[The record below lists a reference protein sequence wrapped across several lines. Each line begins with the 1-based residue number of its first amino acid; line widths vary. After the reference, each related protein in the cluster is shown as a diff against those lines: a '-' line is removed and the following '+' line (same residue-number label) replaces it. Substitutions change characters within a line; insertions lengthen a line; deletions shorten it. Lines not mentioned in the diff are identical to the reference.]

1 MEDPVRESLGVVFEN
16 NSISTALVD
25 ADTPLLGSIDE
36 FRHPWGANGTVPSA
50 QASAR
55 ALASA
60 AEVATGRALR
70 SNLCP
75 TVVGVM
81 CERADVREFVPG
93 SLSSST
99 FENIELVNGLDARI
113 AYLRTVDALNGI
125 SPILAFWP
133 DGGETVIAAIDPSAG
148 VVDSAHRYATAELL
162 TDSSTFAATLD
173 LLVAERDPVP
183 KMLVAMLVKEESRQ
197 LSAEAAES
205 AGLGFLYLG
214 ERAQLAIG
222 AALVAAGRGSEV
234 RSAGGAAVQPV
245 NRIRWAAAIV
255 LPLLLMLTGL
265 LIALSPDGSR
275 AVSTDRPNV
284 GAEPANP
291 TSGPPSGAALPILT
305 LPPCDPVVPVV
316 PAAFRRS
323 DPDVTPP
330 QTVEPAEACDPM
342 RVG

>member
-1 MEDPVRESLGVVFEN
+1 MRESLGVVFEN
-16 NSISTALVD
+16 QSISTALVD

-36 FRHPWGANGTVPSA
+36 FRHPWGADGTVPSP

-81 CERADVREFVPG
+81 CERADVREHVSD
-93 SLSSST
+93 SLSSSP
-99 FENIELVNGLDARI
+99 FENIELVNGLDARL
-113 AYLRTVDALNGI
+113 AYLRTVDALIGV

-133 DGGETVIAAIDPSAG
+133 DGSETVIAAVDPRAG
-148 VVDSAHRYATAELL
+148 VVDSAHSYDTAELL
-162 TDSSTFAATLD
+162 ADSSTFAATLD

-183 KMLVAMLVKEESRQ
+183 KMLVAMLVKEDSRRP
-197 LSAEAAES
+197 SAEAAEL
-205 AGLGFLYLG
+205 AGLGFLFLG
-214 ERAQLAIG
+214 ERTQLAIG
-222 AALVAAGRGSEV
+222 AALVAADRGSEV
-234 RSAGGAAVQPV
+234 RSGGGMAARPV
-245 NRIRWAAAIV
+245 NRVRWAAAIV

-275 AVSTDRPNV
+275 AVSTDSPNI
-284 GAEPANP
+284 GAESATS
-291 TSGPPSGAALPILT
+291 TSGPPPGAALQIPT
-305 LPPCDPVVPVV
+305 LAPCDPVVPAV
-316 PAAFRRS
+316 PAVLRRS
-323 DPDVTPP
+323 DPEVAPLQTDEPTAEECTPL
-330 QTVEPAEACDPM
+330 

>member
-1 MEDPVRESLGVVFEN
+1 MRESLGVVFEN
-16 NSISTALVD
+16 QSISTALVD

-36 FRHPWGANGTVPSA
+36 FRHPWGADGTVPSP

-81 CERADVREFVPG
+81 CERADVRELVSD
-93 SLSSST
+93 SLSSSP
-99 FENIELVNGLDARI
+99 FENIELVNGLDARL
-113 AYLRTVDALNGI
+113 AYLRTVDALIGV

-133 DGGETVIAAIDPSAG
+133 DGSETVIAAVDPRAG
-148 VVDSAHRYATAELL
+148 VVDSAHRYDTAELL
-162 TDSSTFAATLD
+162 ADSSTFAATLD

-183 KMLVAMLVKEESRQ
+183 KMLVAMLVKEDSRQ
-197 LSAEAAES
+197 PSAEAAEL
-205 AGLGFLYLG
+205 AGLGFLFLG
-214 ERAQLAIG
+214 ERTQLAIG
-222 AALVAAGRGSEV
+222 AALVAADRGSEV
-234 RSAGGAAVQPV
+234 RSGDGMAVRPV
-245 NRIRWAAAIV
+245 NRVRWAAAIV

-275 AVSTDRPNV
+275 AVSTDSPNI
-284 GAEPANP
+284 GAESATS
-291 TSGPPSGAALPILT
+291 TSGPPPGAALQIPT
-305 LPPCDPVVPVV
+305 LAPCDPVVPAV
-316 PAAFRRS
+316 PAVLRHS
-323 DPDVTPP
+323 DPEVAPLQTDEPTAEEFTPL
-330 QTVEPAEACDPM
+330 

>member
-1 MEDPVRESLGVVFEN
+1 MRESLGVVFEN
-16 NSISTALVD
+16 QSISTALVD

-36 FRHPWGANGTVPSA
+36 FRHPWGADGTVPSP

-81 CERADVREFVPG
+81 CERADVRELVSD
-93 SLSSST
+93 SLSSSP
-99 FENIELVNGLDARI
+99 FENIELVNGLDARL
-113 AYLRTVDALNGI
+113 AYLRTVDALIGV

-133 DGGETVIAAIDPSAG
+133 DGSESVIAAVDPRAG
-148 VVDSAHRYATAELL
+148 VVDSAHRYDTAELL
-162 TDSSTFAATLD
+162 ADSSTFAATLD

-183 KMLVAMLVKEESRQ
+183 KMLVAMLVKEDSRQ
-197 LSAEAAES
+197 PSAEAAEL
-205 AGLGFLYLG
+205 AGLGFLFLG
-214 ERAQLAIG
+214 ERTQLAIG
-222 AALVAAGRGSEV
+222 AALVAADRGSEV
-234 RSAGGAAVQPV
+234 RSGGGMAVRPV
-245 NRIRWAAAIV
+245 NGVRRAAAIV

-275 AVSTDRPNV
+275 AVSTDSPNI
-284 GAEPANP
+284 GAESATS
-291 TSGPPSGAALPILT
+291 TSGPPPGAALQIPT
-305 LPPCDPVVPVV
+305 LAPCDPVVPAV
-316 PAAFRRS
+316 PAVLRRS
-323 DPDVTPP
+323 DPEVAPLQTDEPTAEECTPL
-330 QTVEPAEACDPM
+330 

>member
-1 MEDPVRESLGVVFEN
+1 MRESLGVVFEN
-16 NSISTALVD
+16 QSISTALVD

-36 FRHPWGANGTVPSA
+36 FRHPWGADGTVPSP

-81 CERADVREFVPG
+81 CERADVREHVSD
-93 SLSSST
+93 SLSSSP
-99 FENIELVNGLDARI
+99 FENIELVNGLDARL
-113 AYLRTVDALNGI
+113 AYLRTVDALIGV

-133 DGGETVIAAIDPSAG
+133 DGSETVIAAVDPRAG
-148 VVDSAHRYATAELL
+148 VVDSAHRYDTAELL
-162 TDSSTFAATLD
+162 ADSSTFAATLD

-183 KMLVAMLVKEESRQ
+183 KMLVAMLVKEDSRQ
-197 LSAEAAES
+197 PSAEAAEL
-205 AGLGFLYLG
+205 AGLGFLFLG
-214 ERAQLAIG
+214 ERTQLAIG
-222 AALVAAGRGSEV
+222 AALVAADRGSEFRSGDGMAV
-234 RSAGGAAVQPV
+234 RPV
-245 NRIRWAAAIV
+245 NRVRWAAAIV

-275 AVSTDRPNV
+275 AVSTDSPNI
-284 GAEPANP
+284 GAESATS
-291 TSGPPSGAALPILT
+291 TSGPPPGAALQIPT
-305 LPPCDPVVPVV
+305 LAPCDPVVPAV
-316 PAAFRRS
+316 PAVLRRS
-323 DPDVTPP
+323 DPEVAPLQTDEPTAEECTPL
-330 QTVEPAEACDPM
+330 

>member
-1 MEDPVRESLGVVFEN
+1 MRESLGVVFEN
-16 NSISTALVD
+16 QSISTALVD

-36 FRHPWGANGTVPSA
+36 FRHPWGADGTVPSP

-81 CERADVREFVPG
+81 CERADVREHVSD
-93 SLSSST
+93 SLSSSP
-99 FENIELVNGLDARI
+99 FENIELVNGLDARL
-113 AYLRTVDALNGI
+113 AYLRTVDALIGV

-133 DGGETVIAAIDPSAG
+133 DGSETVIAAVDPRAG
-148 VVDSAHRYATAELL
+148 VVDSAHRYDTAELL
-162 TDSSTFAATLD
+162 ADSSTFAATLD

-183 KMLVAMLVKEESRQ
+183 KMLVAMLVKEDSRQ
-197 LSAEAAES
+197 PSAEAAEL
-205 AGLGFLYLG
+205 AGLGFLFLG
-214 ERAQLAIG
+214 ERTQLAIG
-222 AALVAAGRGSEV
+222 AALVAADRGSEV
-234 RSAGGAAVQPV
+234 RSGDGMAVRPV
-245 NRIRWAAAIV
+245 NRVRWAAALV

-275 AVSTDRPNV
+275 AVSTDSPNI
-284 GAEPANP
+284 GAESATS
-291 TSGPPSGAALPILT
+291 TSGPPPGAALQIPT
-305 LPPCDPVVPVV
+305 LAPCDPVVPAV
-316 PAAFRRS
+316 PAVLRRS
-323 DPDVTPP
+323 DPEVAPLQTDEPTAEECTPL
-330 QTVEPAEACDPM
+330 

>member
-1 MEDPVRESLGVVFEN
+1 MRESLGVVFEN
-16 NSISTALVD
+16 QSISTALVD

-36 FRHPWGANGTVPSA
+36 FRHPWGADGTVPSP

-81 CERADVREFVPG
+81 CERADVREHVSD
-93 SLSSST
+93 SLSSSP
-99 FENIELVNGLDARI
+99 FENIELVNGLDARL
-113 AYLRTVDALNGI
+113 AYLRTVDALIGV

-133 DGGETVIAAIDPSAG
+133 DGSETVIAAVDPRAG
-148 VVDSAHRYATAELL
+148 VVDSAHRYDTAELL
-162 TDSSTFAATLD
+162 ADSSTFAATLD

-183 KMLVAMLVKEESRQ
+183 KMLVAMLVKEDSRQ
-197 LSAEAAES
+197 PSAEAAEL
-205 AGLGFLYLG
+205 AGLGFLFLG
-214 ERAQLAIG
+214 ERTQLAIG
-222 AALVAAGRGSEV
+222 AALVAADRGSEV
-234 RSAGGAAVQPV
+234 RSGGGMAVRPV
-245 NRIRWAAAIV
+245 NRVRWAAAIV

-275 AVSTDRPNV
+275 AVSTDSPNI
-284 GAEPANP
+284 GAESANS
-291 TSGPPSGAALPILT
+291 TSGPPPGAALQIPT
-305 LPPCDPVVPVV
+305 LAPCDPVVPAV
-316 PAAFRRS
+316 PAVLRRS
-323 DPDVTPP
+323 DPEVAPLQTDEPTAEECTPL
-330 QTVEPAEACDPM
+330 

>member
-1 MEDPVRESLGVVFEN
+1 MRESLGVVFEN
-16 NSISTALVD
+16 QSISTALVD

-36 FRHPWGANGTVPSA
+36 FRHPWGADGTVPSP

-81 CERADVREFVPG
+81 CERADVRELVSD
-93 SLSSST
+93 SLSSSP
-99 FENIELVNGLDARI
+99 FENIELVNGLDARL
-113 AYLRTVDALNGI
+113 AYLRTVDALIGV

-133 DGGETVIAAIDPSAG
+133 DGSESVIAAVDPRAG
-148 VVDSAHRYATAELL
+148 VVDSAHRYDTAELL
-162 TDSSTFAATLD
+162 ADSSTFAATLD

-183 KMLVAMLVKEESRQ
+183 KMLVAMLVKEDSRQ
-197 LSAEAAES
+197 PSAEAAEL
-205 AGLGFLYLG
+205 AGLGFLFLG
-214 ERAQLAIG
+214 ERTQLAIG
-222 AALVAAGRGSEV
+222 AALVAADRGSEV
-234 RSAGGAAVQPV
+234 RSGDGMAVRPV
-245 NRIRWAAAIV
+245 NRVRWAAAIV

-275 AVSTDRPNV
+275 AVSTDSPNI
-284 GAEPANP
+284 GAESATS
-291 TSGPPSGAALPILT
+291 TSGPPPGAALQIPT
-305 LPPCDPVVPVV
+305 LAPCDPVVPAV
-316 PAAFRRS
+316 PAVLRRS
-323 DPDVTPP
+323 DPEVAPLQTDEPTAEEWTPL
-330 QTVEPAEACDPM
+330 

>member
-1 MEDPVRESLGVVFEN
+1 MRESLGVVFEN
-16 NSISTALVD
+16 QSISTALVD

-36 FRHPWGANGTVPSA
+36 SRHPWGADGTVPSP

-81 CERADVREFVPG
+81 CERADVREHVSD
-93 SLSSST
+93 SLSSSP
-99 FENIELVNGLDARI
+99 FENIELVNGLDARL
-113 AYLRTVDALNGI
+113 AYLRTVDALIGV

-133 DGGETVIAAIDPSAG
+133 DGSETVIAAVDPRAG
-148 VVDSAHRYATAELL
+148 VVDSAHRYDTAELL
-162 TDSSTFAATLD
+162 ADSSTFAATLD

-183 KMLVAMLVKEESRQ
+183 KMLVAMLVKEDSRQ
-197 LSAEAAES
+197 PSAEAAEL
-205 AGLGFLYLG
+205 AGLGFLFLG
-214 ERAQLAIG
+214 ERTQLAIG
-222 AALVAAGRGSEV
+222 AALVAADRGSEV
-234 RSAGGAAVQPV
+234 RSGDGMAVRPV
-245 NRIRWAAAIV
+245 NRVRWAAAIV

-275 AVSTDRPNV
+275 AVSTDSPNI
-284 GAEPANP
+284 GAESATS
-291 TSGPPSGAALPILT
+291 TSGPPPGAALQIPT
-305 LPPCDPVVPVV
+305 LAPCDPVVPAV
-316 PAAFRRS
+316 PAVLRRS
-323 DPDVTPP
+323 DPEVAPLQTDEPTAEECTPL
-330 QTVEPAEACDPM
+330 

>member
-1 MEDPVRESLGVVFEN
+1 MRESLGVVFEN
-16 NSISTALVD
+16 QSISTALVD

-36 FRHPWGANGTVPSA
+36 FRHPWGADGTVPSP

-81 CERADVREFVPG
+81 CERADVRELVSD
-93 SLSSST
+93 SLSSSP
-99 FENIELVNGLDARI
+99 FENVELVNGLDARL
-113 AYLRTVDALNGI
+113 AYLRTVDALIGV

-133 DGGETVIAAIDPSAG
+133 DGSETVIAAVDPRAG
-148 VVDSAHRYATAELL
+148 VVDSAHRYDTAELL
-162 TDSSTFAATLD
+162 ADSSTFAATLD

-183 KMLVAMLVKEESRQ
+183 KMLVAMLVKEDSRQ
-197 LSAEAAES
+197 PSAEAAEL
-205 AGLGFLYLG
+205 AALGFLFLG
-214 ERAQLAIG
+214 ESAQLAIG
-222 AALVAAGRGSEV
+222 AALVAADRGSEV
-234 RSAGGAAVQPV
+234 RSGGGMAVRPV
-245 NRIRWAAAIV
+245 NRVRWAAAIL

-275 AVSTDRPNV
+275 AVSTDSPNI
-284 GAEPANP
+284 GAESATS
-291 TSGPPSGAALPILT
+291 TSGPPPGAALQIPT
-305 LPPCDPVVPVV
+305 LAPCDPVVPAV
-316 PAAFRRS
+316 PAVLRRS
-323 DPDVTPP
+323 DPEVAPLQTDEPTAEECTPL
-330 QTVEPAEACDPM
+330 

>member
-1 MEDPVRESLGVVFEN
+1 MRESLGVVFEN
-16 NSISTALVD
+16 QSISTALVD

-36 FRHPWGANGTVPSA
+36 FRHPWGADGTVPSP

-81 CERADVREFVPG
+81 CERADVREHVSD
-93 SLSSST
+93 SLSSSP
-99 FENIELVNGLDARI
+99 FENIELVNGLDARL
-113 AYLRTVDALNGI
+113 AYLRTVDALIGV

-133 DGGETVIAAIDPSAG
+133 DGSETVIAAVDPRAG
-148 VVDSAHRYATAELL
+148 VVDSAHRYDTAELL
-162 TDSSTFAATLD
+162 ADSSTFAATLD

-183 KMLVAMLVKEESRQ
+183 KMLVAMLVKEDSRRP
-197 LSAEAAES
+197 SAEAAEL
-205 AGLGFLYLG
+205 AGLGFLFLG
-214 ERAQLAIG
+214 ERTQLAIG
-222 AALVAAGRGSEV
+222 AALVAADRGSEV
-234 RSAGGAAVQPV
+234 RSGGGMAARPV
-245 NRIRWAAAIV
+245 NRVRWAAAIV

-275 AVSTDRPNV
+275 AVSTDSPNI
-284 GAEPANP
+284 GAESATS
-291 TSGPPSGAALPILT
+291 TSGPPPGAALQIPT
-305 LPPCDPVVPVV
+305 LAPCDPVVPAV
-316 PAAFRRS
+316 PAVLRRS
-323 DPDVTPP
+323 DPEVAPLQTDEPTAEECTPL
-330 QTVEPAEACDPM
+330 

>member
-1 MEDPVRESLGVVFEN
+1 MRESLGVVFEN
-16 NSISTALVD
+16 QSISTALVD

-36 FRHPWGANGTVPSA
+36 FRHPWGADGTVPSP

-81 CERADVREFVPG
+81 CERADVREHVSD
-93 SLSSST
+93 SLSSSP
-99 FENIELVNGLDARI
+99 FENIELVNGLDARL
-113 AYLRTVDALNGI
+113 AYLRTVDALIGV

-133 DGGETVIAAIDPSAG
+133 DGSETVIAAVDPRAG
-148 VVDSAHRYATAELL
+148 VVDSAHRYDTAELL
-162 TDSSTFAATLD
+162 ADSSTFAATLD

-183 KMLVAMLVKEESRQ
+183 KMLVAMLVKEDSRRP
-197 LSAEAAES
+197 SAEAAEL
-205 AGLGFLYLG
+205 AGLGFLFLG
-214 ERAQLAIG
+214 ERTQLAIG
-222 AALVAAGRGSEV
+222 AALVAADRGSEV
-234 RSAGGAAVQPV
+234 RSDGGMAVRPV
-245 NRIRWAAAIV
+245 NRVRWAAAIV

-275 AVSTDRPNV
+275 AVSTDSPNI
-284 GAEPANP
+284 GAESATS
-291 TSGPPSGAALPILT
+291 TSGPPPGAALQIPT
-305 LPPCDPVVPVV
+305 LAPCDPVVPAV
-316 PAAFRRS
+316 PAVLRRS
-323 DPDVTPP
+323 DPEVAPLQTDEPTAEECTPL
-330 QTVEPAEACDPM
+330 

>member
-1 MEDPVRESLGVVFEN
+1 MRESLGVVFEN
-16 NSISTALVD
+16 QSISTALVD

-36 FRHPWGANGTVPSA
+36 FRHPWGADGTVPSP

-81 CERADVREFVPG
+81 CERADVRDLVSD
-93 SLSSST
+93 SLSSSP
-99 FENIELVNGLDARI
+99 FENIELVNGLDARL
-113 AYLRTVDALNGI
+113 AYLRTVDALIGV

-133 DGGETVIAAIDPSAG
+133 DGSETVIAAVDPRAG
-148 VVDSAHRYATAELL
+148 VVDSAHRYDTAELL
-162 TDSSTFAATLD
+162 ADSSTFAATLD

-183 KMLVAMLVKEESRQ
+183 KMLVAMLVKEDSRQ
-197 LSAEAAES
+197 PSAEAAEL
-205 AGLGFLYLG
+205 AGLGFLFLG
-214 ERAQLAIG
+214 ERTQLAIG
-222 AALVAAGRGSEV
+222 AALVAADRGSEV
-234 RSAGGAAVQPV
+234 RSGDGMAVRPV
-245 NRIRWAAAIV
+245 NRVRWAAAIV

-275 AVSTDRPNV
+275 AVSTDRPNI
-284 GAEPANP
+284 GAESATS
-291 TSGPPSGAALPILT
+291 TSGPPPGAALQIPT
-305 LPPCDPVVPVV
+305 LAPCDPVVPAV
-316 PAAFRRS
+316 PAVLRRS
-323 DPDVTPP
+323 DPEVAPLQTDEPTAEECTPL
-330 QTVEPAEACDPM
+330 

>member
-1 MEDPVRESLGVVFEN
+1 VRESLGVVFEN
-16 NSISTALVD
+16 QSISTALVD

-36 FRHPWGANGTVPSA
+36 FRHPWGADGTVPSP

-81 CERADVREFVPG
+81 CERADVREHVSD
-93 SLSSST
+93 SLSSSP
-99 FENIELVNGLDARI
+99 FENIELVNGLDARL
-113 AYLRTVDALNGI
+113 AYLRTVDALIGV

-133 DGGETVIAAIDPSAG
+133 DGSETVIAAVDPRAG
-148 VVDSAHRYATAELL
+148 VVDSAHRYDTAELL
-162 TDSSTFAATLD
+162 ADSSTFAATLD

-183 KMLVAMLVKEESRQ
+183 KMLVAMLVKEDSRRP
-197 LSAEAAES
+197 SAEAAEL
-205 AGLGFLYLG
+205 AGLGFLFLG
-214 ERAQLAIG
+214 ERTQLAIG
-222 AALVAAGRGSEV
+222 AALVAADRGSEV
-234 RSAGGAAVQPV
+234 RSGGGMAARPV
-245 NRIRWAAAIV
+245 NRVRWAAAIV

-275 AVSTDRPNV
+275 AVSTDSPNI
-284 GAEPANP
+284 GAESATS
-291 TSGPPSGAALPILT
+291 TSGPPPGAALQIPT
-305 LPPCDPVVPVV
+305 LAPCDPVVPAI
-316 PAAFRRS
+316 PAVLRRS
-323 DPDVTPP
+323 DPEVAPLQTDEPTAEECTPL
-330 QTVEPAEACDPM
+330 

>member
-1 MEDPVRESLGVVFEN
+1 MRESLGVVFEN
-16 NSISTALVD
+16 QSISTALVD

-36 FRHPWGANGTVPSA
+36 FRHPWGADGTVPSP

-81 CERADVREFVPG
+81 CERADVREHVSD
-93 SLSSST
+93 SLSSSP
-99 FENIELVNGLDARI
+99 FENIELVNGLDARL
-113 AYLRTVDALNGI
+113 AYLRTVDALIGV

-133 DGGETVIAAIDPSAG
+133 DGSETVIAAVDPRAG
-148 VVDSAHRYATAELL
+148 VVDSAHRYDTAELL
-162 TDSSTFAATLD
+162 ADSSTFAATLD

-183 KMLVAMLVKEESRQ
+183 KMLVAMLVKEDSRQ
-197 LSAEAAES
+197 PSAEAAEL
-205 AGLGFLYLG
+205 AGLGFLFLG
-214 ERAQLAIG
+214 ERTQLAIG
-222 AALVAAGRGSEV
+222 AALVVADRGSEV
-234 RSAGGAAVQPV
+234 RSGDGMAVRPV
-245 NRIRWAAAIV
+245 NRVRWAAAIV

-275 AVSTDRPNV
+275 AVSTDSPNI
-284 GAEPANP
+284 GAESATS
-291 TSGPPSGAALPILT
+291 TSGPPPGAALQIPT
-305 LPPCDPVVPVV
+305 LAPCDPVVPAV
-316 PAAFRRS
+316 PAVLRRS
-323 DPDVTPP
+323 DPEVAPLQTDEPTAEECTPL
-330 QTVEPAEACDPM
+330 

>member
-1 MEDPVRESLGVVFEN
+1 MRESLGVVFEN
-16 NSISTALVD
+16 QSISTALVD

-36 FRHPWGANGTVPSA
+36 FRHPWGADGTVPSP

-81 CERADVREFVPG
+81 CERADVRELVSD
-93 SLSSST
+93 SLSSSP
-99 FENIELVNGLDARI
+99 FENIELVNGLDARL
-113 AYLRTVDALNGI
+113 AYLRTVDALIGV

-133 DGGETVIAAIDPSAG
+133 DGSETVIAAVDPRAG
-148 VVDSAHRYATAELL
+148 VVDSAHRYDTAELL
-162 TDSSTFAATLD
+162 ADSSTFAATLD

-183 KMLVAMLVKEESRQ
+183 KMLVAMLVKEDSRQ
-197 LSAEAAES
+197 PSAEAAEL
-205 AGLGFLYLG
+205 AGLGFLFLG
-214 ERAQLAIG
+214 ESAQLAIG
-222 AALVAAGRGSEV
+222 AALVAADRGSEV
-234 RSAGGAAVQPV
+234 RSGDGMAVRPV
-245 NRIRWAAAIV
+245 NRVRWAAAIV

-275 AVSTDRPNV
+275 AVSTDSPNI
-284 GAEPANP
+284 GAESATS
-291 TSGPPSGAALPILT
+291 TSGPPPGAALQIPT
-305 LPPCDPVVPVV
+305 LAPCDPVVPAV
-316 PAAFRRS
+316 PAVLRRS
-323 DPDVTPP
+323 DPEVAPLQTDEPTAEECTPL
-330 QTVEPAEACDPM
+330 

>member
-1 MEDPVRESLGVVFEN
+1 MRESLGVVFEN
-16 NSISTALVD
+16 QSISTALVD

-36 FRHPWGANGTVPSA
+36 FRHPWGADGTVPSP

-81 CERADVREFVPG
+81 CERADVREHVSD
-93 SLSSST
+93 SLSSSP
-99 FENIELVNGLDARI
+99 FENIELVNGLDARL
-113 AYLRTVDALNGI
+113 AYLRTVDALIGV

-133 DGGETVIAAIDPSAG
+133 DGSETVIAAVDPRAG
-148 VVDSAHRYATAELL
+148 VVDSAHRYDTAELL
-162 TDSSTFAATLD
+162 ADSSTFAATLD

-183 KMLVAMLVKEESRQ
+183 KMLVAMLVKEDSRQ
-197 LSAEAAES
+197 PSAEAAEL
-205 AGLGFLYLG
+205 AGLGFLFLG
-214 ERAQLAIG
+214 ERTQLAIG
-222 AALVAAGRGSEV
+222 AALVAADRGSEV
-234 RSAGGAAVQPV
+234 RSGDGMAVRPV
-245 NRIRWAAAIV
+245 NRVRWAAAIV

-275 AVSTDRPNV
+275 AVSTDSPNI
-284 GAEPANP
+284 GAESATS
-291 TSGPPSGAALPILT
+291 TSGPPPGAALQIPT
-305 LPPCDPVVPVV
+305 LAPYDPVVPAV
-316 PAAFRRS
+316 PAVLRRS
-323 DPDVTPP
+323 DPEVAPLQTDEPTAEECTPL
-330 QTVEPAEACDPM
+330 

>member
-1 MEDPVRESLGVVFEN
+1 MRESLGVVFEN
-16 NSISTALVD
+16 QSISTALVD

-36 FRHPWGANGTVPSA
+36 FRHPWGADGTVPSP

-81 CERADVREFVPG
+81 CERADVREHVSD
-93 SLSSST
+93 SLSSSP
-99 FENIELVNGLDARI
+99 FENIELVNGLDARL
-113 AYLRTVDALNGI
+113 AYLRTVDALSGV

-133 DGGETVIAAIDPSAG
+133 DGSETVIAAVDPRAG
-148 VVDSAHRYATAELL
+148 VVDSAHRYDTAELL
-162 TDSSTFAATLD
+162 ADSSTFAATLD

-183 KMLVAMLVKEESRQ
+183 KMLVAMLVKEDSRQ
-197 LSAEAAES
+197 PSAEAAEL
-205 AGLGFLYLG
+205 AGLGFLFLG
-214 ERAQLAIG
+214 ERTQLAIG
-222 AALVAAGRGSEV
+222 AALVAADRGSEV
-234 RSAGGAAVQPV
+234 RSGDGMAVRPV
-245 NRIRWAAAIV
+245 NRVRWAAAIV

-275 AVSTDRPNV
+275 AVSTDSPNI
-284 GAEPANP
+284 GAESATS
-291 TSGPPSGAALPILT
+291 TSGPPPGAALQIPT
-305 LPPCDPVVPVV
+305 LAPCDPVVPAV
-316 PAAFRRS
+316 PAVLRRS
-323 DPDVTPP
+323 DPEVAPLQTDEPTAEECTPL
-330 QTVEPAEACDPM
+330 

>member
-1 MEDPVRESLGVVFEN
+1 MRESLGVVFEN
-16 NSISTALVD
+16 QSISTALVD

-36 FRHPWGANGTVPSA
+36 FRHPWGADGTVPSP

-81 CERADVREFVPG
+81 CERADVREHVSD
-93 SLSSST
+93 SLSSSP
-99 FENIELVNGLDARI
+99 FENIELVNGLDARL
-113 AYLRTVDALNGI
+113 AYLRTVDALIGV

-133 DGGETVIAAIDPSAG
+133 DGSETVIAAVDPRAG
-148 VVDSAHRYATAELL
+148 VVDSAHRYDTAELL
-162 TDSSTFAATLD
+162 ADSSTFAATLD

-183 KMLVAMLVKEESRQ
+183 KMLVAMLVKEDSRQ
-197 LSAEAAES
+197 PSAEAAEL
-205 AGLGFLYLG
+205 AGLGFLFLG
-214 ERAQLAIG
+214 ERTQLAIG
-222 AALVAAGRGSEV
+222 AALVAADRGSEV
-234 RSAGGAAVQPV
+234 RSGDGMAVRPV
-245 NRIRWAAAIV
+245 NRVRWAAAIV

-275 AVSTDRPNV
+275 AVSTDSPNI
-284 GAEPANP
+284 GAESATS
-291 TSGPPSGAALPILT
+291 TSGPPPGAARQIPT
-305 LPPCDPVVPVV
+305 LAPCDPVVPAV
-316 PAAFRRS
+316 PAVLRRS
-323 DPDVTPP
+323 DPEVAPLQTDEPTAEECTPL
-330 QTVEPAEACDPM
+330 